1 MHKRMLVAMC
11 ILILSLLVLAGCGG
25 KTQNVST
32 GEKANT
38 SRQQTQSSSG
48 SNSMHVGVIVKALNS
63 DYWRM
68 VEAGAKDA
76 ASKLGIEVT
85 VLGPAGETQV
95 TEQVSM
101 IEDLITKK
109 VSALVVAPSQPSSA
123 IPTFERAKAQNIPVV
138 LIDTDANW
146 DSKVSFVGTGN
157 YVGGKQ
163 AGEFLAKQ
171 LGKGAKVAI
180 LRGALGD
187 PTHDERANGA
197 IEVLKAEGLN
207 VVTVQPANSE
217 RQMGMSVMENILQAN
232 PDIQGVYAT
241 NDEMALGALRAIE
254 AAKKNILVVGFDGSP
269 DALKSIKDGKLT
281 ASIAQNPY
289 NIGYMGVEAAIKA
302 AKRENVEKRID
313 TGTKVVT
320 KDNVEEELIR
330 LAKILGK

>member
-1 MHKRMLVAMC
+1 MHKRLLVIIW
-11 ILILSLLVLAGCGG
+11 ILVLSLLVLAGCGG
-25 KTQNVST
+25 KGESTQTV
-32 GEKANT
+32 EKGGTT
-38 SRQQTQSSSG
+38 SQGTQTTSKIR
-48 SNSMHVGVIVKALNS
+48 VGVVVKALNS
-63 DYWRM
+63 DYWRL

-76 ASKLGIEVT
+76 ANKLGIEVT
-85 VLGPAGETQV
+85 VLGPDAETKV

-101 IEDLITKK
+101 IEDQITKK

-123 IPTFERAKAQNIPVV
+123 IPVFERAKAQNIPVV
-138 LIDTDANW
+138 LIDTDAQW
-146 DSKVSFVGTGN
+146 DGKVSFVGTGN

-163 AGEFLAKQ
+163 AGEFLVKK

-197 IEVLKAEGLN
+197 IEVLKTEGLE
-207 VVTVQPANSE
+207 VVTIQPANSE
-217 RQMGMSVMENILQAN
+217 RQMGMTVMENILQAN

-254 AAKKNILVVGFDGSP
+254 AAKKNMIVVGFDGSP
-269 DALKSIKDGKLT
+269 DALKSIKEGKLT
-281 ASIAQNPY
+281 ASVAQNPY
-289 NIGYMGVEAAIKA
+289 NIGYMGVEAAVKA

-320 KDNVEEELIR
+320 QENVDEEQAR